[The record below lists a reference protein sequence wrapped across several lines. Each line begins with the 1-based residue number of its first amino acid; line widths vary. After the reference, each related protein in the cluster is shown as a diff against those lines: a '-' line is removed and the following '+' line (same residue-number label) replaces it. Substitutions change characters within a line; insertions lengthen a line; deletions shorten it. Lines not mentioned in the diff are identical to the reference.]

1 MANGYWMDGGVSGTM
16 SITTSPKSSL
26 AKLGLYP
33 KPKPFKIMVLG
44 QSGVG
49 KSGKTNTVLIV
60 FYFVTELILNGNTKP
75 HKHTQHISLLLQ
87 YYCSHLQYFC
97 SVIANCISA
106 YCCLINFC
114 HFIKYFPLSTG
125 TVAKLKTLYG
135 RWNM

>member
-1 MANGYWMDGGVSGTM
+1 MDGGVSGTM

-60 FYFVTELILNGNTKP
+60 FIL
-75 HKHTQHISLLLQ
+75 
-87 YYCSHLQYFC
+87 
-97 SVIANCISA
+97 
-106 YCCLINFC
+106 
-114 HFIKYFPLSTG
+114 
-125 TVAKLKTLYG
+125 
-135 RWNM
+135 